1 MSQTR
6 ASSPRADR
14 QGREETPQ
22 DHPEEV
28 QVRRSDGSGRDAERT
43 KEKILLAARKE
54 FAAKG
59 FDGARV
65 DLIAQ
70 QAHISKRMLYYY
82 YTNKAGL
89 FRAVLEQQV
98 ALRYPDSEYAPDDL
112 GERLT
117 LWFKNA
123 FNDPEWVHFLIWEGL
138 RIKRGRVEAT
148 EGRLK
153 NFQLRV
159 EKVRHD
165 QEAGTLSAELDPSFL
180 ALAFSAMITFPF
192 AFPQLTY
199 FITGLFP
206 TEKVFQKKQEAFL
219 QAFAKALQRADDP
232 CDIVNQPDSPTA
244 LASTVASIDGFLPN
258 DPDSLTS

>member
-1 MSQTR
+1 MR
-6 ASSPRADR
+6 N
-14 QGREETPQ
+14 G
-22 DHPEEV
+22 
-28 QVRRSDGSGRDAERT
+28 DGSARDAERT
-43 KEKILLAARKE
+43 KEKILAAARKE
-54 FAAKG
+54 FATKG

-70 QAHISKRMLYYY
+70 RARVSKRMLYYY

-98 ALRYPDSEYAPDDL
+98 ALRYPTSEYAPEDL

-117 LWFKNA
+117 LWFETT
-123 FNDPEWVHFLIWEGL
+123 FDDPEWVHFLIWEGL
-138 RIKRGRVEAT
+138 RVKRGRVEAT

-159 EKVRHD
+159 EKVLHD
-165 QEAGTLSAELDPSFL
+165 QELGALPTDIDASFL

-192 AFPQLTY
+192 AFPQITY

-206 TEKVFQKKQEAFL
+206 TEQAFREKQEIFL
-219 QAFAKALQRADDP
+219 HAFAKALRQAASNEACDDTDTAGGQKALAAINADLQA
-232 CDIVNQPDSPTA
+232 VSSHESDSPPT
-244 LASTVASIDGFLPN
+244 
-258 DPDSLTS
+258 

>member
-1 MSQTR
+1 MR
-6 ASSPRADR
+6 N
-14 QGREETPQ
+14 
-22 DHPEEV
+22 
-28 QVRRSDGSGRDAERT
+28 SDGSARDAERT
-43 KEKILLAARKE
+43 KEKILSAARKE
-54 FAAKG
+54 FSAKG

-70 QAHISKRMLYYY
+70 RARVSKRMLYYY

-112 GERLT
+112 GQRLN
-117 LWFKNA
+117 LWFQNT
-123 FNDPEWVHFLIWEGL
+123 FNDTDWVNFLIWEGL
-138 RIKRGRVEAT
+138 RIKRGHVEAT

-165 QEAGTLSAELDPSFL
+165 QEVGALPSEIDPSFL
-180 ALAFSAMITFPF
+180 ALAFSAIITFPF

-199 FITGLFP
+199 FITGQFP
-206 TEKVFQKKQEAFL
+206 TEKSFREKQEVFL
-219 QAFAKALQRADDP
+219 HALAKALQPQGAEASHDNPVQADAHSVVVATNSGRDGLSS
-232 CDIVNQPDSPTA
+232 VEFDSPP
-244 LASTVASIDGFLPN
+244 S
-258 DPDSLTS
+258 